1 MNIKKHKS
9 AVLSVVLIVAIVF
22 MTSVPI
28 FAEETADSL
37 LAEGWRYFN
46 GDGVPQDQVKGIGL
60 MVDAANAGSVD
71 AMLQVGYF
79 CAYGFGPY
87 VVENF
92 EEGTEADLALSWFTK
107 VAEAGDIDNAG
118 GAMIDLGYSYLLGDE
133 SASISEDTAAAFRFF
148 DKAEQIGVYSS
159 NDILGIFYTYGS
171 IVDQN
176 ADRALEIFMEGAR
189 AGFKDCENAAEQYAY
204 SYFSGNDFLLD
215 INFGTAFKYY
225 QALTELDNH
234 RAMYNLGML
243 YLYGLGVSPD
253 RDTAIEW
260 ITKSA
265 DAGFDV
271 AQEMLSNLTAE
282 ADSPAS
288 AS

>member
-1 MNIKKHKS
+1 MNIKKHLS
-9 AVLSVVLIVAIVF
+9 AVLSALLILAIVLV
-22 MTSVPI
+22 TSAPI
-28 FAEETADSL
+28 FAEDTAESL
-37 LAEGWRYFN
+37 LADGWRYFN
-46 GDGVPQDQVKGIGL
+46 GDGVPKDQGKGIGL

-87 VVENF
+87 IVENF

-107 VAEAGDIDNAG
+107 VAESGDADNAG
-118 GAMIDLGYSYLLGDE
+118 AAMIDLGYSYLLGDE
-133 SASISEDTAAAFRFF
+133 SASIPENPAAAFRFF

-176 ADRALEIFMEGAR
+176 ADRALEIFMEGAK

-204 SYFSGNDFLLD
+204 SYYSGNDFLLD

-225 QALTELDNH
+225 QALTELDNP

-253 RDTAIEW
+253 RDVAIEW
-260 ITKSA
+260 IKKSA

-271 AQEMLSNLTAE
+271 AQEMLPKLTADLE
-282 ADSPAS
+282 SSAS